1 MQGVCWFPERGNAN
15 GTRGHFRRK
24 LPGFPWW
31 KNEALLRHES
41 LFYAENVTERIY
53 DRYFQFITG
62 TFESD
67 VLLKSSNPI
76 SDGNFFQT
84 VKIQYV

>member
-24 LPGFPWW
+24 LPGFPSW

-41 LFYAENVTERIY
+41 LFYTKNVSERIY
-53 DRYFQFITG
+53 DRYFQFITQVLSSQMRFQISVIWYSTE
-62 TFESD
+62 TFF
-67 VLLKSSNPI
+67 LI
-76 SDGNFFQT
+76 
-84 VKIQYV
+84 VKN